1 MKKDSSSLITKK
13 VRLKRDFDKHKKGE
27 WVEMPIHIAKTLI
40 AQGWAVDYSKTTKK
54 K

>member
-1 MKKDSSSLITKK
+1 MKKDSSSLIMKK
-13 VRLKRDFDKHKKGE
+13 VRLKADFDKHKKGE

-40 AQGWAVDYSKTTKK
+40 AKGLAVDYSKSNKK